1 MDNTFLI
8 LLILVLILIIILYLF
23 SINNSSNNTTNN
35 NLNHNN
41 TNTHID
47 TDKLFNNNSLYIK
60 ANREEDIKIDVQ
72 GYTNELMY
80 TSENLKDGDY
90 VNQFVPI
97 DFSKIPKPN
106 NQIGFNPEPK
116 CSYGELPFANVNV
129 NYLLK
134 NC

>member
-1 MDNTFLI
+1 ME
-8 LLILVLILIIILYLF
+8 
-23 SINNSSNNTTNN
+23 NN
-35 NLNHNN
+35 NKLIAQFMGN
-41 TNTHID
+41 D
-47 TDKLFNNNSLYIK
+47 TDEYGNDVYVPKEMMFNSKSKCMQGVFDFNECEINNNSLYIK
-60 ANREEDIKIDVQ
+60 ANKEEDIKIDVQ